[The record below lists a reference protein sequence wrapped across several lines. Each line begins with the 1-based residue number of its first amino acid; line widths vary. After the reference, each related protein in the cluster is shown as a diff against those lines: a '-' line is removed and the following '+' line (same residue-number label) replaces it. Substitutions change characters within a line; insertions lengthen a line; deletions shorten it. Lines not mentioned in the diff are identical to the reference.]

1 MLQINNFSVG
11 IKEKIIVDSLTLE
24 IGDGE
29 VVGVVGESGS
39 GKSMTALGIM
49 GLLPH
54 TAEVMSGEILLD
66 SRNLLAKSAQ
76 EMRNLRGRDIS
87 MIFQEP
93 MTSLNPTMKV
103 GKQLMEVFAVHS
115 EKYLKDEAQ
124 NKVLEVLKSVGINDS
139 RRVFDSYPH
148 ELSGGMRQRAMIAMA
163 MLLRPKLLIAD
174 EPTTALDVTVQK
186 QILDMLIE
194 LKEREGG
201 QKMSILFITHDLELA
216 RHFCDRIAVMKDG
229 AIVEQ
234 GEAARVMDEPSH
246 EYTKR
251 LIEAVPG
258 RRTGRK
264 HHADDS
270 IAGSG
275 RDAKRDKVLSVSG
288 LSAYYKNKRKGV
300 FDRQTLMKAVDDV
313 SFDVYKGE
321 VLGLVGESGCGKT
334 SLSKALLGVNP
345 DVCGNIERK
354 STNAR
359 MIFQDPYSSLN
370 PSYTIGW
377 LLEEPLR
384 AAGVRSAQERQRR
397 VNDMLKMIDLEGY
410 NDRYPGKLSGGQRQ
424 RVSIGQALITEP
436 ELVIAD
442 EPVSALDVTIQ
453 AQIMELMLK
462 LQEKMGLSYIFIS
475 HDMNVISQMCDR
487 VMVMKSGSIIESG
500 STEEIFE
507 HPREEYTKKL
517 LDAAW
522 R

>member
-1 MLQINNFSVG
+1 MLQINNFSVK

-29 VVGVVGESGS
+29 VVGLVGESGS
-39 GKSMTALGIM
+39 GKSMTALGVM

-54 TAEVMSGEILLD
+54 TAEISSGRILLD
-66 SRNLLAKSAQ
+66 SQNLLEKSAQ

-93 MTSLNPTMKV
+93 MTSLNPTMKI
-103 GKQLMEVFAVHS
+103 GRQLMEVFAVHS
-115 EKYLKDEAQ
+115 EKYSKDEAKKQ
-124 NKVLEVLKSVGINDS
+124 VIDILKSVGLNDAG
-139 RRVFDSYPH
+139 RVFDSYPH

-163 MLLRPKLLIAD
+163 MLLKPKLLIAD

-186 QILDMLIE
+186 QILDMLTR
-194 LKEREGG
+194 LKDSASGH
-201 QKMSILFITHDLELA
+201 KMSILFITHDLELA
-216 RHFCDRIAVMKDG
+216 RHFCDRVAVMKDG
-229 AIVEQ
+229 VIVEQ
-234 GEAARVMDEPSH
+234 GDAARVMEAPSH
-246 EYTKR
+246 EYTKK
-251 LIEAVPG
+251 LIDAVPG
-258 RRTGRK
+258 RYTGRK
-264 HHADDS
+264 KHMDTVS
-270 IAGSG
+270 RG
-275 RDAKRDKVLSVSG
+275 RDKVLSVSG
-288 LSAYYKNKRKGV
+288 LSAYYRNKRKGI
-300 FDRQTLMKAVDDV
+300 FDKQTLMKAVDDV
-313 SFDVYKGE
+313 SFDVYRGE

-345 DVCGNIERK
+345 DVRGSIERGNG
-354 STNAR
+354 SAR

-377 LLEEPLR
+377 LLEEPLK
-384 AAGVRSAQERQRR
+384 AAGVKSAGERRKR
-397 VNDMLKMIDLEGY
+397 VNDMLRMIDMEGY
-410 NDRYPGKLSGGQRQ
+410 NDRYPGELSGGQRQ

-462 LQEKMGLSYIFIS
+462 MQEKMGLSYIFIS
-475 HDMNVISQMCDR
+475 HDMNVISRMCDR

-507 HPREEYTKKL
+507 HPKQEYTKKL